1 MIVGT
6 KTHIA
11 SDICN
16 IISGKQ
22 HLPTKEAADA
32 IYTTYV
38 KPLEDALA
46 KAEADK
52 DDIIDIIISILD
64 GQEWRNARFLSSQA
78 LKLIDDIAKVETQ
91 GT

>member
-52 DDIIDIIISILD
+52 DDIIDILISILN
-64 GQEWRNARFLSSQA
+64 GRFLSSQA